1 MISIVKYNRCMTG
14 EHNFIETDVE
24 LSTTDVAELDS
35 LFQMG
40 TIFEKI
46 IELEAISSELYQDLI
61 SYIGTDNINNILS
74 KKKSDKIKIIRT
86 GNKMLLSYCAS
97 IKMLVEKIESFIKH
111 NCSNNEFEDFK
122 KFLSKVYDD
131 NLSYR
136 FVMRLRNYMI
146 HCDMPITIAKVSI
159 TDGCGLYLN
168 RDELLKG
175 SVWSTVREDIEK
187 MPVEIDILS
196 LFSEMPQ
203 LIKLIVDES
212 RYYYAPTVSDACEK
226 IEAFAVKHNTTSLAY
241 IIYDEDKGI
250 ASGTIN
256 TPPINRLEKSLE
268 ILRRHPRVN
277 VVYHVNRRIC
287 RVELIQA
294 K

>member
-1 MISIVKYNRCMTG
+1 MISIIKYNRCMTG
-14 EHNFIETDVE
+14 EHNFIETDIE
-24 LSTTDVAELDS
+24 LSTKDVVELDS
-35 LFQMG
+35 FFQKA

-46 IELEAISSELYQDLI
+46 IELEAISAELYQDLI
-61 SYIGTDNINNILS
+61 LYIGNENMSNILRQ
-74 KKKSDKIKIIRT
+74 KNSDKIKIIRT

-97 IKMLVEKIESFIKH
+97 VKMLVEKIESFIKH
-111 NCSNNEFEDFK
+111 NCSHKESDDFK

-146 HCDMPITIAKVSI
+146 HCDMPITIAKTSI
-159 TDGCGLYLN
+159 TDGCGLYFN

-175 SVWSTVREDIEK
+175 KMWSTVREDIEK
-187 MPVEIDILS
+187 MPVEIDILP
-196 LFSEMPQ
+196 LFSEMPK
-203 LIKLIVDES
+203 LIRLIVDES
-212 RYYYAPTVSDACEK
+212 RYYYAPTVSNASEK

-256 TPPINRLEKSLE
+256 TPPINRLERDLE
-268 ILRRHPRVN
+268 ILQRHPRIN
-277 VVYHVNRRIC
+277 VVYHINHRIC
-287 RVELIQA
+287 KVELIQA

>member
-1 MISIVKYNRCMTG
+1 MTG
-14 EHNFIETDVE
+14 EHNFIETDIE
-24 LSTTDVAELDS
+24 LSTKDVVELDS
-35 LFQMG
+35 FFQKA

-46 IELEAISSELYQDLI
+46 IELEAISAELYQDLI
-61 SYIGTDNINNILS
+61 LYIGNENMSNILRQ
-74 KKKSDKIKIIRT
+74 KNSDKIKIIRT

-97 IKMLVEKIESFIKH
+97 VKMLVEKIESFIKH
-111 NCSNNEFEDFK
+111 NCSHKESDDFK

-146 HCDMPITIAKVSI
+146 HCDMPITIAKTSI
-159 TDGCGLYLN
+159 TDGCGLYFN

-175 SVWSTVREDIEK
+175 KMWSTVREDIEK
-187 MPVEIDILS
+187 MPVEIDILP
-196 LFSEMPQ
+196 LFSEMPK
-203 LIKLIVDES
+203 LIRLIVDES
-212 RYYYAPTVSDACEK
+212 RYYYAPTVSNACEK

-256 TPPINRLEKSLE
+256 TPPINRLERDLE
-268 ILRRHPRVN
+268 ILQRHPRIS
-277 VVYHVNRRIC
+277 VVYHINHRIC
-287 RVELIQA
+287 KVELIQA

>member
-1 MISIVKYNRCMTG
+1 MISIVKCNRCMTG
-14 EHNFIETDVE
+14 EHNFVETDIE
-24 LSTTDVAELDS
+24 LSTKDVDELDIF
-35 LFQMG
+35 FQKA

-46 IELEAISSELYQDLI
+46 IELEAISSELYRDLI
-61 SYIGTDNINNILS
+61 LYIGTENMNDILGQ
-74 KKKSDKIKIIRT
+74 KKSDKIKIIRT

-97 IKMLVEKIESFIKH
+97 VKMLVEKIESFIKH
-111 NCSNNEFEDFK
+111 NCSHKEFDDFK

-146 HCDMPITIAKVSI
+146 HCDMPITIAKTSI
-159 TDGCGLYLN
+159 TDGCGLYFN

-175 SVWSTVREDIEK
+175 KMWSTVREDIEK
-187 MPVEIDILS
+187 MPVEIDILP
-196 LFSEMPQ
+196 LFSEMPK
-203 LIKLIVDES
+203 LIRLIVDES
-212 RYYYAPTVSDACEK
+212 RYYYAPTVSNACEK

-241 IIYDEDKGI
+241 IIYDEKKGI

-256 TPPINRLEKSLE
+256 TPPINRLERNLE
-268 ILRRHPRVN
+268 ILQRHPRIN
-277 VVYHVNRRIC
+277 VVYHVNHRIC
-287 RVELIQA
+287 KVELIQA

>member
-1 MISIVKYNRCMTG
+1 MISIIKYNRCMTG
-14 EHNFIETDVE
+14 EHNFIETDIE
-24 LSTTDVAELDS
+24 LSTKDVVELDS
-35 LFQMG
+35 FFQKA

-46 IELEAISSELYQDLI
+46 IELEAISAELYQDLI
-61 SYIGTDNINNILS
+61 LYIGNENMSNILRQ
-74 KKKSDKIKIIRT
+74 KNSDKIKIIRT

-97 IKMLVEKIESFIKH
+97 VKMLVEKIESFIKH
-111 NCSNNEFEDFK
+111 NCSHKESDDFK

-146 HCDMPITIAKVSI
+146 HCDMPITIAKTSI
-159 TDGCGLYLN
+159 TDGCGLYFN

-175 SVWSTVREDIEK
+175 KMWSTVREDIEK
-187 MPVEIDILS
+187 MPVEIDILP
-196 LFSEMPQ
+196 LFSEMP
-203 LIKLIVDES
+203 KLIRLRVDES
-212 RYYYAPTVSDACEK
+212 RYYYAPTVSNASEK

-256 TPPINRLEKSLE
+256 TPPINRLERDLE
-268 ILRRHPRVN
+268 ILQRHPRIN
-277 VVYHVNRRIC
+277 VVYHINHRIC
-287 RVELIQA
+287 KVELIQA

>member
-14 EHNFIETDVE
+14 EHNFVETDIE
-24 LSTTDVAELDS
+24 LSTKDVDELDIF
-35 LFQMG
+35 FQKA

-61 SYIGTDNINNILS
+61 LYIGTENMNDILRQ
-74 KKKSDKIKIIRT
+74 KNSDKIKIIRT

-97 IKMLVEKIESFIKH
+97 VKMLVEKIESFIKH
-111 NCSNNEFEDFK
+111 NCSHKEFDDFK

-146 HCDMPITIAKVSI
+146 HCDMPITIAKTSI
-159 TDGCGLYLN
+159 TDGCGLYFN

-175 SVWSTVREDIEK
+175 KMWSTVREDIEK
-187 MPVEIDILS
+187 MPVEIDILP
-196 LFSEMPQ
+196 LFSEMPK
-203 LIKLIVDES
+203 LIRLIVDES
-212 RYYYAPTVSDACEK
+212 RYYYAPTVSNACEK
-226 IEAFAVKHNTTSLAY
+226 IEAFAVRHNTTSLAY
-241 IIYDEDKGI
+241 ITYDEKKGI

-256 TPPINRLEKSLE
+256 TPPINRLKRNLE
-268 ILRRHPRVN
+268 ILQRHPRIN
-277 VVYHVNRRIC
+277 VVYHVNHRIC
-287 RVELIQA
+287 KVELIQA

>member
-1 MISIVKYNRCMTG
+1 MISIIKYNRCMTG
-14 EHNFIETDVE
+14 EHNFIETDIE
-24 LSTTDVAELDS
+24 LSTKDVVELDS
-35 LFQMG
+35 FFQKA

-46 IELEAISSELYQDLI
+46 IELEAISAELYQDLI
-61 SYIGTDNINNILS
+61 LYIGNENMSNILIQ
-74 KKKSDKIKIIRT
+74 KNSDKINIIRT
-86 GNKMLLSYCAS
+86 VNKMLLSYCAS
-97 IKMLVEKIESFIKH
+97 VKMLVEKIESFIKH
-111 NCSNNEFEDFK
+111 NCSHKESDDFK

-146 HCDMPITIAKVSI
+146 HCDMPITIAKTSI
-159 TDGCGLYLN
+159 TDGCGLYFN

-175 SVWSTVREDIEK
+175 KMWSTVREDIEK
-187 MPVEIDILS
+187 MPVEIDILP
-196 LFSEMPQ
+196 LFSEMPK
-203 LIKLIVDES
+203 LIRLIVDES
-212 RYYYAPTVSDACEK
+212 RYYYAPTVSNASEK

-256 TPPINRLEKSLE
+256 TPPINRLERDLE
-268 ILRRHPRVN
+268 ILQRHPRIN
-277 VVYHVNRRIC
+277 VVYHINHRIC
-287 RVELIQA
+287 KVELIQA